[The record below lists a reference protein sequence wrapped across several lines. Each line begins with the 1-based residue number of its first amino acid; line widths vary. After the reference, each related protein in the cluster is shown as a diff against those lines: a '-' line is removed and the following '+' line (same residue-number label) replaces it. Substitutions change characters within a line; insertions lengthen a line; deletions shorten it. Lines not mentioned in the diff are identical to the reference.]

1 VYAIVTLKIYTIV
14 VTEEGKLHII
24 QHLKVAS
31 FYGWRPRLAWIGK
44 LPNILHHGSLV
55 ATCH

>member
-31 FYGWRPRLAWIGK
+31 FYG
-44 LPNILHHGSLV
+44 
-55 ATCH
+55 